1 MTDQAVAL
9 WQGERYLARKAIFAF
24 LGQRFH
30 VYDAQGQ
37 LCFFVQQR
45 AFKLKEALTVYADEG
60 KQHPVLLIKA
70 RSIID
75 FSAIYDV
82 STPDGQRIGALQ
94 RQGVKSMVRDEWH
107 ILDTQDGVV
116 GTIVEDSM
124 AMALLRRFLSNLIPQ
139 GFTVSMHGR
148 EVASFQ
154 QHFNPFVAKYDLDFG
169 QDAEGLLDRRLA
181 IAAAIMLLAIEGR
194 QQSYN

>member
-1 MTDQAVAL
+1 MSEQAMML

-45 AFKLKEALTVYADEG
+45 AFKLKEALTIYADEG
-60 KQHPVLLIKA
+60 KQRPVLLIKA

-82 STPDGQRIGALQ
+82 TTPEGERVGALQ
-94 RQGVKSMVRDEWH
+94 RQGIKSMVRDEWH
-107 ILDTQDGVV
+107 ILDTQDAVV

-124 AMALLRRFLSNLIPQ
+124 AMAMLRRFFSNLIPQ

-169 QDAEGLLDRRLA
+169 QDTEGLLDRRLA
-181 IAAAIMLLAIEGR
+181 IAAVIMLLAVEGR
-194 QQSYN
+194 QQSYG